1 MKYRTIAAG
10 VLGAAWTL
18 AGCAVSTDSPPAPIP
33 APMAETIPRPPV
45 SPDPMIW
52 QAGHW
57 NWTGNGYVWI
67 PGQYVTADGLMSY
80 GANLRDAFLQ
90 TGIYVGR
97 VLKGEPPADLP
108 VLQATKFEFVIN
120 LATAKALGLA
130 VPMHIHAAA
139 DEVIE

>member
-57 NWTGNGYVWI
+57 NWTGNGDVWI
-67 PGQYVTADGLMSY
+67 PGQYVAADGHGNQWMS
-80 GANLRDAFLQ
+80 GLWERTDS
-90 TGIYVGR
+90 GWVWH
-97 VLKGEPPADLP
+97 PAHW
-108 VLQATKFEFVIN
+108 
-120 LATAKALGLA
+120 
-130 VPMHIHAAA
+130 M
-139 DEVIE
+139 